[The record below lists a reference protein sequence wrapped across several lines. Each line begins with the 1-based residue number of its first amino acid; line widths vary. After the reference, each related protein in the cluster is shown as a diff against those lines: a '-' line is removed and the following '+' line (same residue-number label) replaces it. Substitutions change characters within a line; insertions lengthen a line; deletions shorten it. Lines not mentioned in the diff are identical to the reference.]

1 MKNIVVRCE
10 NLWYT
15 KKSPGNTGPMNK
27 IFFLQATTGNDNS
40 GMMNIIFL
48 LVIFVIF
55 YFFMVRP
62 QNKKRKE
69 LQNMRENLKKG
80 QSIVTIGGIHGKISD
95 VHESTVTVIVD
106 SNTKIKVDKSSV
118 SMDSSTKLTEDNKQ

>member
-1 MKNIVVRCE
+1 MD
-10 NLWYT
+10 
-15 KKSPGNTGPMNK
+15 K

-95 VHESTVTVIVD
+95 VHESTVNIIID
-106 SNTKIKVDKSSV
+106 SNTKIKVDKSSI
-118 SMDSSTKLTEDNKQ
+118 SMDSSTKLSEDNKQ

>member
-1 MKNIVVRCE
+1 
-10 NLWYT
+10 
-15 KKSPGNTGPMNK
+15 MNK

-48 LVIFVIF
+48 LVIFLIF

-95 VHESTVTVIVD
+95 VYESTVNIIID
-106 SNTKIKVDKSSV
+106 SNTKIKVDKSSI
-118 SMDSSTKLTEDNKQ
+118 SMDSSTKLSEDNKQ

>member
-1 MKNIVVRCE
+1 
-10 NLWYT
+10 
-15 KKSPGNTGPMNK
+15 MNK

-80 QSIVTIGGIHGKISD
+80 QSIVTIGGIHGKISE
-95 VHESTVTVIVD
+95 VHESTVNIIID
-106 SNTKIKVDKSSV
+106 SNTKIKVDKSSI
-118 SMDSSTKLTEDNKQ
+118 SMDSSTKLSEDNKQ